1 MLKNMISS
9 KDNSTLDIERLI
21 IYTIVLLTIIVFII
35 QADSSIIMIVP
46 FTIVYFF
53 VVINY
58 LVIPFLK
65 NKNLEGMLIRN
76 VPSGYESFKRISKK
90 HYSYNNEVLYILNEY
105 EQKVTAIPF
114 SDITAVTRTTVK
126 IKNRRFWK
134 IVALYEGNEVAFKF
148 RHNYSLGNNNFP
160 NFLKSL
166 KHVNPTAAIS
176 KWNIWN
182 V

>member
-1 MLKNMISS
+1 MINS

-46 FTIVYFF
+46 VTIVYFF

-65 NKNLEGMLIRN
+65 SKNLKNMEGKLIRN

-105 EQKVTAIPF
+105 EPKVTAIPF

-126 IKNRRFWK
+126 IKNRWFWK

-160 NFLKSL
+160 NFLISL
-166 KHVNPTAAIS
+166 KHVNPTAVIS